1 MKQVGNRHLPDLWA
15 VLVQGHGRIIAH
27 DFCVAHR
34 EANSGLSTLN
44 RTKSILSIYHQQRQL
59 QKQRG
64 MCLNDTYPFCQQP
77 LSSNCHSICFSKP
90 VLWAATPGWRFSPLI
105 RIVTVYPKIC
115 SVIVIGISTTSSRR
129 CDQPPAV
136 RAAPDRILPS
146 SAYSVNVAWE
156 CLARRKQKTRI
167 ADWPTPW
174 PTNKKTGRKQR
185 RKAYLRVRK
194 SRDNPALFSQ
204 NPSEGCPIESSH
216 AWGHWF
222 ESSSLH
228 QKSPESL
235 NSGDFLS

>member
-1 MKQVGNRHLPDLWA
+1 M
-15 VLVQGHGRIIAH
+15 QGHGRIIAH
-27 DFCVAHR
+27 NFCVAHR

-44 RTKSILSIYHQQRQL
+44 HTKSILSIYHQQRQL

-146 SAYSVNVAWE
+146 SAYSVKKVALLYE
-156 CLARRKQKTRI
+156 SATLLYEGILPAANRKRGSCFDPRRDPRTEK
-167 ADWPTPW
+167 P
-174 PTNKKTGRKQR
+174 GRKQR
-185 RKAYLRVRK
+185 RKAYTCVLPNTFLMMRF
-194 SRDNPALFSQ
+194 PL
-204 NPSEGCPIESSH
+204 
-216 AWGHWF
+216 
-222 ESSSLH
+222 
-228 QKSPESL
+228 
-235 NSGDFLS
+235 SGS